1 MKQPAGNDAGK
12 AVRPPAP
19 SRSHG
24 DAERRR
30 VEAAL
35 RDSEDRFRL
44 IAEAASDWFWE
55 TDSALRFTYISERF
69 FEITGQSAGMFIGK
83 TREQVAT
90 RLILDRDPEQW
101 RRHLDDME
109 NRRPFRDFEYAL
121 TRPDG
126 LRVTIRLSGKP
137 RFDANGVFLGYIGA
151 GTDVTRQ
158 QAAEES
164 QRQILLEL
172 DAIFTHASVGI
183 VYSRER
189 VIQRCNPRA
198 AEILGYTREELVGR
212 PGVSIYPSIES
223 YEELGR
229 AAGPLLA
236 AGASFNAERQF
247 RRKDGSLVWCRTF
260 AKAYDPEDT
269 RRGTI
274 WIMEDIEETRS
285 VQAALAA
292 TMSELEAIMSNAS
305 VGILFTRD
313 GMMQR
318 YNPKFAEMFGAG
330 DTSLIG
336 LPASLLF
343 HSAGAHEALGR
354 SAFPLLSAGR
364 PFNSEMIAQRR
375 DGSTFHAEVIG
386 YLIDPAHPQL
396 GTIWILN
403 DISARR
409 AEEARQRQT
418 LLELE
423 AIFTNASVGI
433 IYSHGLVLQRC
444 NPRAAE
450 ILGYAPEELIGQ
462 SMVVIAASKE
472 ASLAQGQAVGPLLA
486 AGKSH
491 SGEAQYR
498 RKDGSLVWCH
508 FLAKA
513 IDPGNLDRGVIW
525 IGEDIEERR
534 QAQEQLK
541 AALRELGAIMDNASV
556 GILLTRDRK
565 IRRHNRKFGEM
576 FGFSESHAI
585 GQPGHVL
592 YRSGEEYDE
601 LGRLAGPLLSAA
613 KPFQTELY
621 MRRQDGTDLWI
632 NLIGYVSNPDQPAE
646 GTIWLLE
653 DRTAYKR
660 ADEAL
665 RRSHDELE
673 ERVSERT
680 AELSQ
685 QLHFQQQL
693 IEAIPSPVF
702 YKDAKV
708 RYLGCNSAFEAFIG
722 RPASE
727 LIGMT
732 PHDIAPPEL
741 ADKYVAADRE
751 LLDKPGSQIYESQA
765 RCANGEMRDVMF
777 HKAAFTRPDGT
788 AAGLVG
794 VMLDITERKRLED
807 NLRQA
812 ATVFESSA
820 EGVTITKPD
829 GAIIAVNRAFT
840 EITGYEESEVLGL
853 NPRLL
858 QSGRHDKTFY
868 REMWASLFSTGR
880 WRGEIWNR
888 RKCGELYPEWLS
900 IAAVHDKQGRLTNYV
915 ATFSDITQ
923 HKRTEEQI
931 RLLAFSDPLTG
942 LPNRRLLL
950 DRLQHA
956 LAASARNKRH
966 GALFF
971 IDLDDF
977 KDLNDTLGHDKG
989 DLLLQQVARRLAG
1002 CIRES
1007 DTVARLGGD
1016 EFVVMLEDL
1025 DEKLLEAIGRADSVG
1040 EKILSALNQPYM
1052 LGETKHHSTPSIGVT
1067 LFGDQ
1072 HTSVEELLKQADLA
1086 MYQAKKSGR
1095 NALRFFDP
1103 EMQTVVAARV
1113 AMEADLRQGIEK
1125 NQFVLHYQP
1134 QVDRIGRT
1142 TGVEALIRWNHPQ
1155 RGIVLPAEFIPLAE
1169 DTGLILPL
1177 GLWALDKACAQLN
1190 AWARRPETAHLT
1202 MAVNV
1207 SAQQFRQRD
1216 FYGQVLAALDGN
1228 NADPRKLKLELTES
1242 LLLDNVEEII
1252 TKMTALKEQKVGFS
1266 LDDFGTGYSSLSYL
1280 KRLPLDQIKI
1290 DQSFVRDVLFDPN
1303 DAAIARTIVALA
1315 HTLGLP
1321 VIAEGV
1327 ETEEQLLFLASIG
1340 CHAYQ
1345 GYLFSRPLLP
1355 EAFEEF
1361 ARQA

>member
-1 MKQPAGNDAGK
+1 
-12 AVRPPAP
+12 
-19 SRSHG
+19 
-24 DAERRR
+24 
-30 VEAAL
+30 
-35 RDSEDRFRL
+35 
-44 IAEAASDWFWE
+44 
-55 TDSALRFTYISERF
+55 
-69 FEITGQSAGMFIGK
+69 
-83 TREQVAT
+83 
-90 RLILDRDPEQW
+90 
-101 RRHLDDME
+101 
-109 NRRPFRDFEYAL
+109 
-121 TRPDG
+121 
-126 LRVTIRLSGKP
+126 
-137 RFDANGVFLGYIGA
+137 
-151 GTDVTRQ
+151 
-158 QAAEES
+158 
-164 QRQILLEL
+164 
-172 DAIFTHASVGI
+172 
-183 VYSRER
+183 
-189 VIQRCNPRA
+189 
-198 AEILGYTREELVGR
+198 
-212 PGVSIYPSIES
+212 
-223 YEELGR
+223 
-229 AAGPLLA
+229 
-236 AGASFNAERQF
+236 
-247 RRKDGSLVWCRTF
+247 
-260 AKAYDPEDT
+260 
-269 RRGTI
+269 
-274 WIMEDIEETRS
+274 
-285 VQAALAA
+285 
-292 TMSELEAIMSNAS
+292 
-305 VGILFTRD
+305 
-313 GMMQR
+313 
-318 YNPKFAEMFGAG
+318 
-330 DTSLIG
+330 
-336 LPASLLF
+336 
-343 HSAGAHEALGR
+343 
-354 SAFPLLSAGR
+354 
-364 PFNSEMIAQRR
+364 
-375 DGSTFHAEVIG
+375 
-386 YLIDPAHPQL
+386 
-396 GTIWILN
+396 
-403 DISARR
+403 
-409 AEEARQRQT
+409 
-418 LLELE
+418 
-423 AIFTNASVGI
+423 
-433 IYSHGLVLQRC
+433 
-444 NPRAAE
+444 
-450 ILGYAPEELIGQ
+450 
-462 SMVVIAASKE
+462 
-472 ASLAQGQAVGPLLA
+472 
-486 AGKSH
+486 
-491 SGEAQYR
+491 
-498 RKDGSLVWCH
+498 
-508 FLAKA
+508 
-513 IDPGNLDRGVIW
+513 
-525 IGEDIEERR
+525 
-534 QAQEQLK
+534 
-541 AALRELGAIMDNASV
+541 
-556 GILLTRDRK
+556 
-565 IRRHNRKFGEM
+565 
-576 FGFSESHAI
+576 
-585 GQPGHVL
+585 
-592 YRSGEEYDE
+592 
-601 LGRLAGPLLSAA
+601 
-613 KPFQTELY
+613 
-621 MRRQDGTDLWI
+621 
-632 NLIGYVSNPDQPAE
+632 
-646 GTIWLLE
+646 
-653 DRTAYKR
+653 
-660 ADEAL
+660 
-665 RRSHDELE
+665 
-673 ERVSERT
+673 
-680 AELSQ
+680 
-685 QLHFQQQL
+685 
-693 IEAIPSPVF
+693 
-702 YKDAKV
+702 
-708 RYLGCNSAFEAFIG
+708 
-722 RPASE
+722 
-727 LIGMT
+727 
-732 PHDIAPPEL
+732 
-741 ADKYVAADRE
+741 
-751 LLDKPGSQIYESQA
+751 
-765 RCANGEMRDVMF
+765 VMF

-1266 LDDFGTGYSSLSYL
+1266 LDDFGTGYSALQRHQHL
-1280 KRLPLDQIKI
+1280 VQHLLRIAEQHA
-1290 DQSFVRDVLFDPN
+1290 VVLLVEERIVHAGVAGGH
-1303 DAAIARTIVALA
+1303 AALHDDRG
-1315 HTLGLP
+1315 LGLP
-1321 VIAEGV
+1321 DFQHRHAGDRAGRVVLRRRVHDVVGADHHGDVGGREVVVELVHFQHDVVGHLGFGQQHVHVAGHAPRHRMDAEADVDALLAQVLGDLVHRVLGLRHRHAVAGNDDHALGLLQQFGGLGGADRHHFAGRLRRVALGRRRAPPPVPKPPAMTLMKLRFIA
-1327 ETEEQLLFLASIG
+1327 L
-1340 CHAYQ
+1340 HMM
-1345 GYLFSRPLLP
+1345 
-1355 EAFEEF
+1355 
-1361 ARQA
+1361 